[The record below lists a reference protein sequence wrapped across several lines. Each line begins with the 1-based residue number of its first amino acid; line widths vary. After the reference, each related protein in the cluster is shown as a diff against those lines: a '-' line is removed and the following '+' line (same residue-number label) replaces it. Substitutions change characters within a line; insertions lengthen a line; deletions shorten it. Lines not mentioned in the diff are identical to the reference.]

1 MGKRVSLTFTQ
12 VNHSFGSQV
21 VLSNVTL
28 TAEHGEILCLLG
40 PSGSGKTTLLRLAAG
55 LEVLQSGTIHLGDRL
70 LADAKLHTLPE
81 QRGVGL
87 VFQDHVLYPHL
98 TVAENVAFGL
108 AKRPQGEVEDR
119 VARQLAAVD
128 LAAFAARYPHTL
140 SGGQQQRVAL
150 ARAMAPEPA
159 VMLLDE
165 PFASVDSG
173 LRRRLREQA
182 RLSLKATDAVTVV
195 VTHDAEEAMELGD
208 RIAYLWQ
215 GELAQV
221 GTPEAL
227 WRTPASLPVAVA
239 FGDAQQLPAAL
250 AEGGLQTPFGAISA
264 QSFSDCRSQQG
275 ALCQLVVRPES
286 VQVLPE
292 APQPVAQIADVRF
305 VSGGLVLLLRSLSDA
320 DAALLRVRIPANDRA
335 TSAPLA
341 LTQPVG
347 LSFNKDGLFAYDSD

>member
-1 MGKRVSLTFTQ
+1 MSLTFTQ

-21 VLSNVTL
+21 VLSEVTL
-28 TAEHGEILCLLG
+28 TAERGEILCLLG

-55 LEVLQSGTIHLGDRL
+55 LEVLQAGTISVDEQL
-70 LADAKLHTLPE
+70 LADAKVHTPPE

-98 TVAENVAFGL
+98 TVAENVGFGL
-108 AKRPQGEVEDR
+108 ANRPQGEADEM

-128 LAAFAARYPHTL
+128 LLAFAERYPHTL

-182 RLSLKATDAVTVV
+182 RLSLKATDAVTLV

-215 GELAQV
+215 GQLAQL
-221 GTPEAL
+221 GTPAAL
-227 WRTPASLPVAVA
+227 WRTPAS
-239 FGDAQQLPAAL
+239 
-250 AEGGLQTPFGAISA
+250 
-264 QSFSDCRSQQG
+264 
-275 ALCQLVVRPES
+275 
-286 VQVLPE
+286 
-292 APQPVAQIADVRF
+292 
-305 VSGGLVLLLRSLSDA
+305 
-320 DAALLRVRIPANDRA
+320 
-335 TSAPLA
+335 
-341 LTQPVG
+341 
-347 LSFNKDGLFAYDSD
+347 